1 MDVLKSFH
9 KSQVHLIMDSR
20 YTSNII
26 LAAYSLSA
34 ILFCLVMYNLWS
46 SQVRSNLNNAGAWF
60 LLIVKANLHFT
71 IGWMN
76 VAFAVAFE
84 SFTIYDCYILGR
96 VYFDS
101 DSHVTNISKHACP
114 RRTIVNHAMRLE

>member
-1 MDVLKSFH
+1 
-9 KSQVHLIMDSR
+9 MDSR

-60 LLIVKANLHFT
+60 LLIVKGFMSLLF
-71 IGWMN
+71 MYRLY
-76 VAFAVAFE
+76 VCYSKFAFYHRMDECCFC
-84 SFTIYDCYILGR
+84 SRIQIIY
-96 VYFDS
+96 
-101 DSHVTNISKHACP
+101 NI
-114 RRTIVNHAMRLE
+114 